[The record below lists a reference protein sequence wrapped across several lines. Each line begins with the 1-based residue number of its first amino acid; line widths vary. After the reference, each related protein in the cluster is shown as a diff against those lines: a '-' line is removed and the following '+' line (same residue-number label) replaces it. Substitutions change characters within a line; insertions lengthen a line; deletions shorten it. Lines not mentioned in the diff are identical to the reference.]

1 MTNLGKYNIKCYLP
15 FSRYM
20 KVGVIGPIGLETS
33 EEEMTE
39 YLQESGYHNARATRL
54 LTGPG
59 KDKKKTL
66 TMKIY
71 LEAEEL
77 PSHIEL
83 MSERFKVSQFFEKPW
98 QCYKCQKF
106 GHNANACS
114 GETKCVFCSGNHRVR

>member
-1 MTNLGKYNIKCYLP
+1 MLGQHD
-15 FSRYM
+15 S
-20 KVGVIGPIGLETS
+20 
-33 EEEMTE
+33 
-39 YLQESGYHNARATRL
+39 LQP
-54 LTGPG
+54 TGPG

-106 GHNANACS
+106 GHNAYACS
-114 GETKCVFCSGNHRVR
+114 GETKCVFLLWQPQS